1 MKSLRRLVGA
11 CFLAGMTG
19 VTGLMAAGLAQAA
32 EPVRQLSAEA
42 RGQVV
47 TTPGAGARS
56 EVVTFGDG
64 LVSSLLRVPA
74 EGEVRIEGW
83 PVAPAERADVA
94 LTRFEV
100 YAPDAKI
107 WTDNGKVRT
116 EVPRSRLLF
125 FRGQAEND
133 PETRVFVAVDP
144 AAATLSGVT
153 ATADGTLQEIRP
165 LREAQLQAAL
175 AGEAVAG
182 VEDGPGEE
190 YLVGSAEPLPG
201 ARTGAAQV
209 PLTCDQ
215 TGAPLEFLENQAEAT
230 TTQPIFAAA
239 ITSLHSAA
247 IAVETDNELINGK
260 FGGNATTATNYIANL
275 FAQMSIIY
283 ERDLLVRLLQ
293 GHTILRTGATD
304 PYTSAGT
311 TVDKMMEFG
320 NYWSANYSSVN
331 RAAAIM
337 LSARGTAGAA
347 GVAWIDVLCSK
358 SNGYA
363 YNQVFTSGTA
373 VSSSEVMI
381 VAHELGHNFGSPHTH
396 CYNPPLDN
404 CYNTASGCYAGTKT
418 CPAPATI
425 NGVTGVTGTL
435 MSYCHLGGIACAT
448 HNVFHPGSVALL
460 QPKIQA
466 RVNTCIFPVGGPPPP
481 VAPTVSTVSPASGTT
496 AGGTA
501 VTITGTGF
509 QSGAS
514 VSFGGTNATSV
525 TFNSA
530 NQLTATTPAR
540 AAGAVTVTVTNP
552 GGLNGSKASAYTF
565 VAPVAP
571 SPTITTV
578 SPSSGTTAGGT
589 TVVITGTNFQNGAT
603 VTFGGTAATSV
614 TFNNS
619 TRLTVT
625 TPARATGSVA
635 VVVTNPGGLA
645 ATRNPGYFYSTP
657 AEASDFHTITP
668 CRLLDTRNATGT
680 YGGPVFGP
688 SVQRTFTV
696 TGRCGIPAGATAVA
710 ANVTVFQPTALGNL
724 SVFPGNAFD
733 LGTTAVSFLAGAV
746 RANNNI
752 LRLATN
758 GTGTLGIRNN
768 SVGNTHVIVDVFG
781 YFVTST
787 AP

>member
-11 CFLAGMTG
+11 CFLAGM
-19 VTGLMAAGLAQAA
+19 AGLTGPLDAAPA
-32 EPVRQLSAEA
+32 EPGRHLSADA

-47 TTPGAGARS
+47 MAPGTDPGAGARG

-64 LVSSLLRVPA
+64 LVPSLLRVPA
-74 EGEVRIEGW
+74 DGEVRIEGW
-83 PVAPAERADVA
+83 PVAPAERADVT
-94 LTRFEV
+94 LTRFDV
-100 YAPDAKI
+100 YAPDAKV
-107 WTDNGKVRT
+107 WTDNGKVRA

-125 FRGQAEND
+125 FRGQDDND
-133 PETRVFVAVDP
+133 PGTRVFVAVDP
-144 AAATLSGVT
+144 AAATLSGFT
-153 ATADGTLQEIRP
+153 AAANGTMQEIRP
-165 LREAQLQAAL
+165 LREVQLQSVL

-182 VEDGPGEE
+182 LEDGPGEE
-190 YLVGSAEPLPG
+190 YLVGSVEPVVG
-201 ARTGAAQV
+201 ESAQKSW
-209 PLTCDQ
+209 TCDQ
-215 TGAPLEFLENQAEAT
+215 SGAPLELLQNHAEAT

-239 ITSLHSAA
+239 ITSLHSAT

-293 GHTILRTGATD
+293 GHTILRTGTTD
-304 PYTSAGT
+304 PYTSTGT
-311 TVDKMMEFG
+311 TADKMFEFG

-331 RAAAIM
+331 RATAIM

-347 GVAWIDVLCSK
+347 GVAWIDALCSK
-358 SNGYA
+358 SHGYA
-363 YNQVFTSGTA
+363 YNQLFTSGTT
-373 VSSSEVMI
+373 VSGSEVMI

-404 CYNTASGCYAGTKT
+404 CYNTASGCYSGTKS
-418 CPAPATI
+418 CPAQTTI

-435 MSYCHLGGIACAT
+435 MSYCHLGGISCWT
-448 HNVFHPGSVALL
+448 SNVFHPGSVALL

-466 RVNTCIFPVGGPPPP
+466 RVNTCIFPVGGTPPP

-496 AGGTA
+496 AGGTV
-501 VTITGTGF
+501 VTISGTGF
-509 QSGAS
+509 QSGAA
-514 VSFGGTNATSV
+514 VSFGGTNATAV

-530 NQLTATTPAR
+530 TQLTATTPAR

-565 VAPVAP
+565 VAPPAP
-571 SPTITTV
+571 GPTITTI

-603 VTFGGTAATSV
+603 VTFGGTAAAV

-625 TPARATGSVA
+625 APARATGSVA

-657 AEASDFHTITP
+657 AEASDFYTVTP
-668 CRLLDTRNATGT
+668 CRLIDTRNANGT
-680 YGGPVFGP
+680 HGGPVFGP
-688 SVQRTFTV
+688 SVQRTFTAP
-696 TGRCGIPAGATAVA
+696 GRCGIPAGATAIA
-710 ANVTVFQPTALGNL
+710 ANVTVFHPTALGNL
-724 SVFPGNAFD
+724 STFPGNAFD

-758 GTGTLGIRNN
+758 GTGTIGIRNN
-768 SVGNTHVIVDVFG
+768 SAGNTHVIVDVFG

>member
-1 MKSLRRLVGA
+1 MKSLHRLVGA
-11 CFLAGMTG
+11 CFVAAMAGFS
-19 VTGLMAAGLAQAA
+19 GLAAGTAEAAQADA
-32 EPVRQLSAEA
+32 RAVMAPGPVPGVGA
-42 RGQVV
+42 RG
-47 TTPGAGARS
+47 

-64 LVSSLLRVPA
+64 LVPSLLRVPA
-74 EGEVRIEGW
+74 NGEVRIEGW

-107 WTDNGKVRT
+107 WTDNGKVRA

-144 AAATLSGVT
+144 AAATLSGIT
-153 ATADGTLQEIRP
+153 ATPDGTMREIRP
-165 LREAQLQAAL
+165 LREVQLESFL
-175 AGEAVAG
+175 AGAAITG
-182 VEDGPGEE
+182 LEDGPGEE
-190 YLVGSAEPLPG
+190 YLVGTAEPVAG
-201 ARTGAAQV
+201 RTPEE

-215 TGAPLEFLENQAEAT
+215 TGAPLEFLQNQAEAT
-230 TTQPIFAAA
+230 TTQPIFAEA
-239 ITSLHSAA
+239 ITSLHSAT

-260 FGGNATTATNYIANL
+260 FGGNATTATNYIATL
-275 FAQMSIIY
+275 FAQMSVIY

-293 GHTILRTGATD
+293 GHTILRTGTTD
-304 PYTSAGT
+304 PYTSTGT
-311 TVDKMMEFG
+311 TADKMMEFG
-320 NYWSANYSSVN
+320 NYWSANHSSVN
-331 RAAAIM
+331 RATAIM
-337 LSARGTAGAA
+337 LSGRGTAGAA

-363 YNQVFTSGTA
+363 YNQLFTSGTS
-373 VSSSEVMI
+373 VSVSEVMI
-381 VAHELGHNFGSPHTH
+381 VAHEIGHNFGSPHTH

-418 CPAPATI
+418 CPAPTTI

-435 MSYCHLGGIACAT
+435 MSYCHLGGIGCAT

-466 RVNTCIFPVGGPPPP
+466 RVNTCIFPVGGNPPP
-481 VAPTVSTVSPASGTT
+481 VAPIVSTVSPASGTT

-509 QSGAS
+509 QGGAA
-514 VSFGGTNATSV
+514 VSFGGTNAISV
-525 TFNSA
+525 VVNSA
-530 NQLTATTPAR
+530 TQLTATTPAR
-540 AAGAVTVTVTNP
+540 MAGVVNVTVTNP

-565 VAPVAP
+565 VAPPAP
-571 SPTITTV
+571 GPTITAV

-603 VTFGGTAATSV
+603 VTFGGTAAAV

-625 TPARATGSVA
+625 TPARASGSVA
-635 VVVTNPGGLA
+635 VVVTNPGGLNA
-645 ATRNPGYFYSTP
+645 SRNPGFFYSAP
-657 AEASDFHTITP
+657 SVASDFYTITP
-668 CRLLDTRNATGT
+668 CRLLDTRNATGSW
-680 YGGPVFGP
+680 GGPVLGP
-688 SVQRTFTV
+688 SVQRNFTV

-710 ANVTVFQPTALGNL
+710 ANVTAFQPTALGNV

-733 LGTTAVSFLAGAV
+733 LGTTAVGFLAGTV

-752 LRLATN
+752 LRLATD
-758 GTGTLGIRNN
+758 GTGTIGVRNN
-768 SVGNTHVIVDVFG
+768 SLGNTHLVVDVFG

>member
-11 CFLAGMTG
+11 CFLAGM
-19 VTGLMAAGLAQAA
+19 AGLAGPVLAAGSVDAAPA
-32 EPVRQLSAEA
+32 EPGRRLSADA

-47 TTPGAGARS
+47 MAPGADSRG

-64 LVSSLLRVPA
+64 LVPSLLRVPP

-83 PVAPAERADVA
+83 PVAPAERADVTLA
-94 LTRFEV
+94 RFDV

-107 WTDNGKVRT
+107 WTDDGKVRA

-133 PETRVFVAVDP
+133 PETRVFLAVDP
-144 AAATLSGVT
+144 AAATLSGFT
-153 ATADGTLQEIRP
+153 AGADGTMQELRP
-165 LREAQLQAAL
+165 LREALLQSVL
-175 AGEAVAG
+175 AGEAPAG
-182 VEDGPGEE
+182 LEDGPGEE
-190 YLVGSAEPLPG
+190 YLIGSVEPVVGGEP
-201 ARTGAAQV
+201 AQKSW
-209 PLTCDQ
+209 TCDQ
-215 TGAPLEFLENQAEAT
+215 SGAPLELLQNHAEAT
-230 TTQPIFAAA
+230 STQPIFAAA
-239 ITSLHSAA
+239 ITSLHSAT

-275 FAQMSIIY
+275 FAQMSVIY

-293 GHTILRTGATD
+293 GHTILRTGTTD
-304 PYTSAGT
+304 PYTSTGT
-311 TVDKMMEFG
+311 TADKMFEFG

-331 RAAAIM
+331 RATAIM

-363 YNQVFTSGTA
+363 YNQLFTSGTT
-373 VSSSEVMI
+373 VSGSEVMI

-404 CYNTASGCYAGTKT
+404 CYNTASGCYSGTKS
-418 CPAPATI
+418 CPAQTTI
-425 NGVTGVTGTL
+425 NGVTNVTGTL
-435 MSYCHLGGIACAT
+435 MSYCHLGGIGCWT
-448 HNVFHPGSVALL
+448 SNVFHPGSVALL

-466 RVNTCIFPVGGPPPP
+466 RVNTCIFPVGGTPPP
-481 VAPTVSTVSPASGTT
+481 VAPTVLTVSPASGTT
-496 AGGTA
+496 AGGT
-501 VTITGTGF
+501 
-509 QSGAS
+509 
-514 VSFGGTNATSV
+514 
-525 TFNSA
+525 
-530 NQLTATTPAR
+530 
-540 AAGAVTVTVTNP
+540 
-552 GGLNGSKASAYTF
+552 
-565 VAPVAP
+565 
-571 SPTITTV
+571 
-578 SPSSGTTAGGT
+578 
-589 TVVITGTNFQNGAT
+589 TVVLTGTNFQSGAT
-603 VTFGGTAATSV
+603 VTFGGTPAAV

-657 AEASDFHTITP
+657 SEASNFYTVTP
-668 CRLLDTRNATGT
+668 CRLLDTRNANGAF
-680 YGGPVFGP
+680 GGPVFGP
-688 SVQRTFTV
+688 SVQRTFTLP
-696 TGRCGIPAGATAVA
+696 GRCGIPAGATAVA
-710 ANVTVFQPTALGNL
+710 ANVTVFHPTALGNV
-724 SVFPGNAFD
+724 STFPGNAFD
-733 LGTTAVSFLAGAV
+733 LGTTTVSFLAGSV

-758 GTGTLGIRNN
+758 GTGTIGIRNN
-768 SVGNTHVIVDVFG
+768 SAGNSHVIVDVFG